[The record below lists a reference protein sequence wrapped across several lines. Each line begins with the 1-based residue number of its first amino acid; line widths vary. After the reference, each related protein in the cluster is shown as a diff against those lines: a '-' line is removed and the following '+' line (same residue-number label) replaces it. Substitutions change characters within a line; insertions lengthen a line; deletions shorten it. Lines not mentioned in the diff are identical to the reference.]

1 MFTLEL
7 DMGQVKQQIY
17 SSKSGMRLC
26 WKDSKAK
33 NVVAPTITLV
43 QQ

>member
-1 MFTLEL
+1 MLTLEFNM
-7 DMGQVKQQIY
+7 DHVKQQIY